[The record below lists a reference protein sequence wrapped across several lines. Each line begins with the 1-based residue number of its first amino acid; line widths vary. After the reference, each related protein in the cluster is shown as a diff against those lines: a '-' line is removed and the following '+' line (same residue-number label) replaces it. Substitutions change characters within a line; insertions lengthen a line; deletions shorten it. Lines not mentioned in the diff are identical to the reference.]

1 MQSVP
6 ITTKVVSSNPV
17 HGEMHSLQHYVTC
30 NRSVVF
36 SGTPVSS
43 TNKTERHDIT
53 ESGVKH
59 HEPTNLEV
67 SDYCITPNEQ
77 IFSISWREQVILSE
91 MMMMPA

>member
-1 MQSVP
+1 
-6 ITTKVVSSNPV
+6 
-17 HGEMHSLQHYVTC
+17 
-30 NRSVVF
+30 VVF

-77 IFSISWREQVILSE
+77 IFSISWREQVSSWCLTPLSVISWRSVLLVE
-91 MMMMPA
+91 ETGVPEKTTDLLQVT